1 MRTLLWAALP
11 AAALAL
17 AVTPTDAYALMIAMR
32 PAPQRALS
40 ADVVVV
46 GKVASVTADPVDAA
60 SPYPGAKDK
69 VKYKVATVKISDA
82 LAGAGKLTEIKVGF
96 ALPPKVDP
104 NVKGPIIRP
113 GGPRGPALAVELKE
127 GQELLLF
134 LTKHPGG
141 EFYIFSGMSPPVDVS
156 NEQGKK
162 ELEAVKKVTT
172 AIADPTKG
180 LKSDKAE
187 VRAETAV
194 AMVMKYRSYP
204 EFAGEVDQVEIGA
217 DESKLLLKGL
227 AEAEW
232 SNNLRPG
239 PVAGLSAVQAFGML
253 GLTPKDGW
261 VQPVIVNQPGAPPVD
276 YGAVMKDAFTKW
288 LDGAG
293 KDYKIKKVV
302 PKKAS
307 EK

>member
-1 MRTLLWAALP
+1 M
-11 AAALAL
+11 
-17 AVTPTDAYALMIAMR
+17 
-32 PAPQRALS
+32 
-40 ADVVVV
+40 
-46 GKVASVTADPVDAA
+46 
-60 SPYPGAKDK
+60 
-69 VKYKVATVKISDA
+69 
-82 LAGAGKLTEIKVGF
+82 TEVKVGF
-96 ALPPKVDP
+96 VPPPKVDP
-104 NVKGPIIRP
+104 NAKPPIGRP
-113 GGPRGPALAVELKE
+113 IGPRGPALAVELKE

-239 PVAGLSAVQAFGML
+239 PVAGLSALQAFGSL